1 MYCKLIYVYLF
12 IRKML
17 FIKFVRD
24 LMLFFLSDN
33 IFKFFEIIDLYFLF
47 KKRIVYR
54 VKDNRVR
61 RVSFKSIYNNLWL

>member
-47 KKRIVYR
+47 KKK
-54 VKDNRVR
+54 KDC
-61 RVSFKSIYNNLWL
+61 L